1 MARKLYVGNLPYS
14 ITEGDLESMFT
25 EHGSVDSARL
35 ILDRASGRS
44 KGFGFVEMSS
54 DEEAENA
61 ISALNGKEL
70 DGRAIVVNEARPLH
84 LVAVASVVVAAA
96 VAADTVAAAVVVAV
110 DSAAAADAAAVAVVD
125 EVVVAVDVATMTTIK

>member
-70 DGRAIVVNEARPLH
+70 DGRAIVVNEARPPAPRSGGFGGGGGGGRGGYGGGGGGGRGGFGGGGGRGGGGRGGRGGGRGGRGH
-84 LVAVASVVVAAA
+84 
-96 VAADTVAAAVVVAV
+96 D
-110 DSAAAADAAAVAVVD
+110 DDY
-125 EVVVAVDVATMTTIK
+125 